1 MLSARCHIRHIGSPG
16 KDARCAHLSATLR
29 PGIGISPTNVGNATV
44 LADGTPAKPIQG
56 AETMQR
62 ARHSRFLFLGERPR
76 SCDLIREPISRWV
89 RSPFVDDDPV
99 IDTTGDPLAGLHRQR
114 RVDGHP
120 HGQVRAA
127 STTEPSLTTRL
138 IRPHSQSSDAVSGS
152 PVHPRRRRSARV

>member
-62 ARHSRFLFLGERPR
+62 ARHTGSCFSANARDPAISSGNPSR
-76 SCDLIREPISRWV
+76 
-89 RSPFVDDDPV
+89 
-99 IDTTGDPLAGLHRQR
+99 AGCG
-114 RVDGHP
+114 VP
-120 HGQVRAA
+120 S
-127 STTEPSLTTRL
+127 STTTPSSTPQAIRL
-138 IRPHSQSSDAVSGS
+138 LACTDSDALTVT
-152 PVHPRRRRSARV
+152 RTAR

>member
-62 ARHSRFLFLGERPR
+62 ARHTG
-76 SCDLIREPISRWV
+76 SCFSANARGPAISSGTHLALV
-89 RSPFVDDDPV
+89 RSPFVDDDPSSTPQA
-99 IDTTGDPLAGLHRQR
+99 IRLLACT
-114 RVDGHP
+114 D
-120 HGQVRAA
+120 
-127 STTEPSLTTRL
+127 
-138 IRPHSQSSDAVSGS
+138 SDALTVT
-152 PVHPRRRRSARV
+152 RTAR